1 MPSGDRKESEWIG
14 IVTCSVS
21 VSTLRKPWTQWPFPT
36 ACLWTFATHLE
47 EHPHCCCGLQVW
59 NQQLRGDWFPESYW
73 SKLTNKRA
81 FVYSTLSLCRLAGLA
96 AKGFPISVWAT
107 RICFRHLKSM
117 SIYLT
122 FQISPLW
129 RGVGCDLR
137 VWPVA
142 SSEQLVTVLPTQAI
156 KQLQFSWLSEWLQ
169 CSNCYV

>member
-1 MPSGDRKESEWIG
+1 MSLVREISLVQPVQQANRNSPAGAELENCWLKYILSRLFTPVPSGDRKESEWIG

-21 VSTLRKPWTQWPFPT
+21 ASTLRKPWTQWPFPT

-59 NQQLRGDWFPESYW
+59 NQQLRGGWFPESYW

-96 AKGFPISVWAT
+96 PKGFPISVWAT

-117 SIYLT
+117 SIW
-122 FQISPLW
+122 I
-129 RGVGCDLR
+129 
-137 VWPVA
+137 
-142 SSEQLVTVLPTQAI
+142 LPF
-156 KQLQFSWLSEWLQ
+156 KYPHYEGE
-169 CSNCYV
+169 